1 MFVFTAKVSKTK
13 IAAIVTV
20 VVAVVVAAAV
30 LLASK
35 SGQPAAKEADTNE
48 KRIAFLA
55 GFGWEVGTQPVRTQT
70 VLVPEKDSEVFS
82 RYNDLQKSQGYDL
95 TDYAGKTVTRYVYEI
110 LNYPDAE
117 APVYATVFVY
127 EGRIVG
133 GDVTNSAPDGAMHGF
148 AKPRS

>member
-48 KRIAFLA
+48 KRIAFLT

-148 AKPRS
+148 AKPQS